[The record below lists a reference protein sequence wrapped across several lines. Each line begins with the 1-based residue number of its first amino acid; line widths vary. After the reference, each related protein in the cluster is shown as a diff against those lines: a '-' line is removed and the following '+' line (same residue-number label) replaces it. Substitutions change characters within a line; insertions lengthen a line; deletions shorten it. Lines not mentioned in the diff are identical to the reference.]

1 MSGRITR
8 PRPTT
13 AAVLALVLLGVAV
26 GPARSDVPEISA
38 PAASANYCKDGATR
52 ELELPGIGTLGYCI
66 PLSWVDYEQ
75 EPLTL
80 DESIFLDFD
89 RDDSSGRFHSGIEIL
104 LSPLLPKPDQASVK
118 TALMEV
124 EPSLWRQRRLLQP
137 RIRSFEKDPL
147 YGYSYR
153 SQDESDTEIPY
164 QTVGTAGIRDLMLR
178 FESRS
183 AFAASEAHDVILG
196 IMKSMKYQGT
206 RPLDPAVADFQMSPS
221 KARGANQRAIRD
233 SLVGEWT
240 FDEQL
245 GRTAYDSSG
254 RGHHGKIEGAD
265 WGFGAQGAGGLLF
278 DGSSYIEVVDHPDF
292 DLAAGGTL
300 HAWVRYSDVAEGGQV
315 LGKCSDSGSVGDC
328 NYALA
333 LTNPFSQFVSFCV
346 GEGPSDLSNCTQL
359 SSHGIQRMV
368 WYQVVVSYDGNLLR
382 TYVNGRLQ
390 RLDWQTIVPGANDFP
405 LLIGSGFEGRLDD
418 VRIYDRALTAE
429 EVASLYVRPRK
440 N

>member
-1 MSGRITR
+1 MSGRITL
-8 PRPTT
+8 PRPIA
-13 AAVLALVLLGVAV
+13 AAVLALALTGAAD

-38 PAASANYCKDGATR
+38 PEPSANYCKDGAAR

-66 PLSWVDYEQ
+66 PLNWVDYEQ

-80 DESIFLDFD
+80 DESVFLDFD
-89 RDDSSGRFHSGIEIL
+89 RDDLSGRFHAGIEIL

-124 EPSLWRQRRLLQP
+124 EPSLWRRRRLLQP
-137 RIRSFEKDPL
+137 RIQNFEKGSV

-153 SQDESDTEIPY
+153 TQDESGTEMPY
-164 QTVGTAGIRDLMLR
+164 HRFGTAGVRDLMLR

-183 AFAASEAHDVILG
+183 KNAASEAHDVVLG
-196 IMKSMKYQGT
+196 IVKSIKYQGT

-221 KARGANQRAIRD
+221 KARGVNQRAITE

-245 GRTAYDSSG
+245 GRTAYDTSS
-254 RGHHGKIEGAD
+254 RGHHGRIEGAD

-278 DGSSYIEVVDHPDF
+278 DGSSYIEVPDHADF
-292 DLAAGGTL
+292 DLAEGGTL

-333 LTNPFSQFVSFCV
+333 LTNPFSQFVNFCV
-346 GEGPSDLSNCTQL
+346 GEGPSDLSSCTQL

-368 WYQVVVSYDGNLLR
+368 WYQVVVSYDGSLLR

-390 RLDWQTIVPGANDFP
+390 RLDWQTIVPAVNDFP

-418 VRIYDRALTAE
+418 VRIYDRALTAQ